1 MSRPVVVV
9 EPGGGQRVGNVEFL
23 ARTADTPYFNLAI
36 VVLAPGQG
44 VSSHR
49 HHEEDDSWLVLDGLL
64 SVTVG
69 EDAREVQAGP
79 GTYVLVPAD
88 TPHALLNAGDRD
100 VRLLNV
106 HAPGGFDRRIGI
118 DERQERTPRGTLGA

>member
-23 ARTADTPYFNLAI
+23 ARTSDTPFFNLAI

-44 VSSHR
+44 VSSHS
-49 HHEEDDSWLVLDGLL
+49 HPGEDDSWLVLDGVL

-69 EDAREVQAGP
+69 SPAREVQAGP
-79 GTYVLVPAD
+79 GTYVLVPED
-88 TPHALLNAGDRD
+88 TPHALDNRSDTA

-118 DERQERTPRGTLGA
+118 DEAVGG